1 MLASCSPPR
10 LAADRTPAASCRPGG
25 GFKEPVMAFAPAHD
39 QHVDTER
46 RDALVSRLFEAA
58 IGTFDLVSVYLGER
72 LGLYAS
78 LARHG
83 PSTAAELAER
93 TRVHERYARE
103 WLEQQAVPR
112 PPHVVE

>member
-1 MLASCSPPR
+1 
-10 LAADRTPAASCRPGG
+10 
-25 GFKEPVMAFAPAHD
+25 MAFAPAHD

-58 IGTFDLVSVYLGER
+58 IGTFDLFSVYLGER
-72 LGLYAS
+72 LGLYES
-78 LARHG
+78 LAAHG

-103 WLEQQAVPR
+103 WLEQQAVTGLLDVVDVSAEPR
-112 PPHVVE
+112 RYALPASHAEGFWSTPIA